1 LSLHSVLVGY
11 SEYPACRTDL
21 HRADFQHLCGGVRRL
36 HGRSA
41 WPVHPIPTQPNFREA
56 SSSSF
61 VRPRSMHG
69 TSFPKTNRHSVSI
82 NLVVPSVGII
92 VKTRCCAICRSDA
105 RSAQGDFS
113 VYSISRE
120 AGANGAIG
128 SPRPVLECDKKDQ
141 LFDQQGADSS

>member
-1 LSLHSVLVGY
+1 MSLHSVLVGY

-21 HRADFQHLCGGVRRL
+21 HRADFQHLCGGARRL
-36 HGRSA
+36 HRRSA

-61 VRPRSMHG
+61 VRPRSMQG

-92 VKTRCCAICRSDA
+92 NKRDA
-105 RSAQGDFS
+105 VLSAVPALAQRQDDFS

-141 LFDQQGADSS
+141 LFD